1 MAAAPLPPWPAVL
14 VGVVCTT
21 VWGTTEA
28 AAPHQ
33 QQQGMWVCRGVPV
46 LWAAVGIQAA
56 AVLLLLLLLLL
67 LSSRLCVLHVRS
79 TSLLCFSRR
88 L

>member
-1 MAAAPLPPWPAVL
+1 
-14 VGVVCTT
+14 
-21 VWGTTEA
+21 
-28 AAPHQ
+28 
-33 QQQGMWVCRGVPV
+33 MWVCRGVPV
-46 LWAAVGIQAA
+46 LWAAVETQA
-56 AVLLLLLLLLL
+56 VVVPLLLLLLLLL